1 MKPCFENV
9 EVPKISCKTETLNLP
24 PVRWPKKIEEFE
36 HQNKKYRIRPID
48 QKDIPIVVSLYNS
61 YYPHL
66 YQSSRHFL
74 LEESFYETKAALL
87 SNWEVDSLEK
97 NYFIGLIETV
107 PENEVI
113 FAFGAWKDPHDRMIQ
128 ALAIVLKPEYRGV
141 NLAHQAMGYLNHIIE
156 ESGVDYAFGTAEARD
171 LIAQRIC
178 LRGGYKIGGVMPGSF
193 RWSFDGKTYHR
204 DTLIYMYK
212 FFNGAEKYSTQPQDW
227 QLVDKVSE
235 AFTILNTLT
244 DNDMGN

>member
-9 EVPKISCKTETLNLP
+9 EAPKISCKTETLDLP

-48 QKDIPIVVSLYNS
+48 LKDIPIVASLYNT

-74 LEESFYETKAALL
+74 LEESFYKTEAALL
-87 SNWEVDSLEK
+87 SNWESDSLEK

-107 PENEVI
+107 PENEII

-141 NLAHQAMGYLNHIIE
+141 DLAHYPMDYLNRIIE
-156 ESGVDYAFGTAEARD
+156 ESGVDYAFGTAQARD
-171 LIAQRIC
+171 VIAQKIC
-178 LRGGYKIGGVMPGSF
+178 LRGGYKFGGIMPGAF
-193 RWSFDGKTYHR
+193 RWSFDGKTYYR
-204 DTLIYMYK
+204 DMLIYVYK
-212 FFNGAEKYSTQPQDW
+212 FFNGAEKYSTKPKDW
-227 QLVDKVSE
+227 QLADKVSE
-235 AFTILNTLT
+235 VFTGLHALT
-244 DNDMGN
+244 DQDV